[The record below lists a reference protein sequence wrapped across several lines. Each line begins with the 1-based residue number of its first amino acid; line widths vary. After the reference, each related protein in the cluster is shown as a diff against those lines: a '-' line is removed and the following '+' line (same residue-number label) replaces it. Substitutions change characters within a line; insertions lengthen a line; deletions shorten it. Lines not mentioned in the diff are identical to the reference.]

1 MPRFLKESI
10 TQVWSCE
17 MKADDLVRQYIE
29 EDPVWSTPGEARLKG
44 HGVEVWSIIS
54 YLRAM
59 SGDVDQVAAAHH
71 LPREAVQAAVAY
83 YRQHKRLIDAEIDVK
98 TIPAA

>member
-1 MPRFLKESI
+1 MPLFLKESI
-10 TQVWSCE
+10 TRIWSRE
-17 MKADDLVRQYIE
+17 METDDLVRQYIE
-29 EDPVWSTPGEARLKG
+29 EDPVWSTPGEARIRD
-44 HGVEVWSIIS
+44 HGVEVWAIIS

-59 SGDVDQVAAAHH
+59 NGDVDQVAAAHH

-83 YRQHKRLIDAEIDVK
+83 YHRHKRLIDAEIDLK